1 MHSSLNELSRRERQ
15 IMDILFREGQGTVSD
30 VLAVMADPPSY
41 SAVRAMLAKLER
53 KGYITHE
60 EVDRAYRYK
69 PLARDH
75 ARKSAVKDLLDTFFG
90 GSTERAVSALLNSN
104 DQLTEEELDRVAKLV
119 EAARRGG
126 QR

>member
-1 MHSSLNELSRRERQ
+1 MADLKRLPPRERQ
-15 IMDILFREGQGTVSD
+15 IMDFLIASGGGTVGD
-30 VLAVMADPPSY
+30 VLEGISEPPSY

-104 DQLTEEELDRVAKLV
+104 DQLTEEELDRVAQLV

-126 QR
+126 QK

>member
-1 MHSSLNELSRRERQ
+1 MADLKRLPPRERQ
-15 IMDILFREGQGTVSD
+15 IMDFLIASGGGTVGD
-30 VLAVMADPPSY
+30 VLDGISDPPSY

-90 GSTERAVSALLNSN
+90 GSTEKAVSALIDSN
-104 DQLTEEELDRVAKLV
+104 DQLTDAELDRLAELVQAAK
-119 EAARRGG
+119 RGG
-126 QR
+126 RR